1 MTAGDDDHEYETET
15 FPYDDRFRVED
26 LYARYAA
33 CLDDRRFEE
42 WPDFFTE
49 DCTYRIVPRENY
61 DRGLPLATL
70 SFESKG
76 MLRDRVYAVT
86 ETLFHEPYYTRHLVS
101 GLLIDVQD
109 DGYHVRA
116 NYVVIRTKAGALSE
130 VYSAGRYIDHIVDNL
145 IDRRRTFRFKEKLCV
160 FDSELIPNSLI
171 YPL

>member
-1 MTAGDDDHEYETET
+1 MNATAPISVE
-15 FPYDDRFRVED
+15 DRLRIED
-26 LYARYAA
+26 LYAAYAA

-42 WPDFFTE
+42 WPDFFTD

-86 ETLFHEPYYTRHLVS
+86 ETLFHEPYYTRHIVS
-101 GLLIDVQD
+101 GLLVRADDAGEFRVQ
-109 DGYHVRA
+109 A
-116 NYVVIRTKAGALSE
+116 NYVVIRTKKGALSE
-130 VYSAGRYIDHIVDNL
+130 VYNAGRYVDHIVDENGAL
-145 IDRRRTFRFKEKLCV
+145 RFREKICV

-171 YPL
+171 YPI

>member
-1 MTAGDDDHEYETET
+1 VNATEAIALE
-15 FPYDDRFRVED
+15 DRLRIDE

-33 CLDDRRFEE
+33 CLDDRRFAE

-76 MLRDRVYAVT
+76 MLRDRVYAIT
-86 ETLFHEPYYTRHLVS
+86 ETLFHEPYYTCHLIS
-101 GLLIDVQD
+101 GLIVTVDD
-109 DGYHVRA
+109 DGYRVRA
-116 NYVVIRTKAGALSE
+116 NYLVVRTKAGSLSE
-130 VYSAGRYIDHIVDNL
+130 IYSAGRCIDHIVDHRGTL
-145 IDRRRTFRFKEKLCV
+145 LFQEKICV

>member
-1 MTAGDDDHEYETET
+1 MKAAASAVSME
-15 FPYDDRFRVED
+15 DRLRIED
-26 LYARYAA
+26 LYAAYAA
-33 CLDDRRFEE
+33 CLDDGRFAE
-42 WPDFFTE
+42 WPDFFTD

-86 ETLFHEPYYTRHLVS
+86 ETLFHEPYYQRHIISSLLVRADE
-101 GLLIDVQD
+101 GGGFRVQ
-109 DGYHVRA
+109 A

-130 VYSAGRYIDHIVDNL
+130 VYNAGRYLDRIAVDGDIL
-145 IDRRRTFRFKEKLCV
+145 RFREKLCV

-171 YPL
+171 YPI

>member
-1 MTAGDDDHEYETET
+1 VTQGDDEFVIVHET
-15 FPYDDRFRVED
+15 FPVDDRVRVEE

-42 WPDFFTE
+42 WPDFFTD

-101 GLLIDVQD
+101 GFIIDVD
-109 DGYHVRA
+109 DAGYHVRA
-116 NYVVIRTKAGALSE
+116 NYLVVRTKAGALSE
-130 VYSAGRYIDHIVDNL
+130 LYSAGRYVDHIIDDNGTL
-145 IDRRRTFRFKEKLCV
+145 LFQEKLCV

>member
-1 MTAGDDDHEYETET
+1 MTGGDDDFLYEEDT

-33 CLDDRRFEE
+33 CLDDRRFEQ
-42 WPDFFTE
+42 WPDFFTD
-49 DCTYRIVPRENY
+49 DCTYRVVPRENY

-86 ETLFHEPYYTRHLVS
+86 ETLFHEPYYTRHIVS
-101 GLLIDVQD
+101 GFIIDVQD
-109 DGYHVRA
+109 DGYHVQA
-116 NYVVIRTKAGALSE
+116 NYLVIRTKAGAPSE
-130 VYSAGRYIDHIVDNL
+130 VHNAGRYLDRIVDDGGAL
-145 IDRRRTFRFKEKLCV
+145 RFCEKICV

-171 YPL
+171 YPI